1 MKFLTKIILINIL
14 VSASIFAQGFGS
26 HGAINAKNIALG
38 STNAVSSRGVFALGV
53 NPANLVVAQN
63 HKIEVSTILPLPTLN
78 VTVGNDFFTLN
89 DYQYFFTGVE
99 GADGQSVGRH
109 LTESD
114 KQKFLALFDEGTL
127 INTNVG
133 TTLLAFSIYP
143 NKQIGAVG
151 FSISDWTSMNVNFP
165 TGIMELVLYGNK
177 KGQIFDMNNTDME
190 SWYLRNYSLS
200 YSRDISK
207 LFRDAFKFFSVGLSV
222 KMVHGLFYSG
232 IDKMN
237 TSLETLDDNTI
248 RVNGDSR
255 ILMATSPSFGVKYDF
270 DEEGTANEQSIGLFN
285 TPAGTGLGV
294 DFGIYAEINKVWS
307 FAVALTDLGSINW
320 NKGTVAYTSEGSFL
334 LENVSDEGIFDSLS
348 NALQGEGAYTDAF
361 STSLATAMKLG
372 IGFNLDKLLKGKFP
386 GEMMIEFNY
395 HQGFNNMPSNS
406 TKERFSLGLEW
417 APINWFKFRSGASV
431 GGYDKF
437 NWAMG
442 LGFITGIVDLDFAA
456 SYFNSYLDGNDA
468 KRLGFAMSSR
478 WTF

>member
-114 KQKFLALFDEGTL
+114 KQKFLALFDDGTL

-200 YSRDISK
+200 
-207 LFRDAFKFFSVGLSV
+207 
-222 KMVHGLFYSG
+222 
-232 IDKMN
+232 
-237 TSLETLDDNTI
+237 
-248 RVNGDSR
+248 
-255 ILMATSPSFGVKYDF
+255 
-270 DEEGTANEQSIGLFN
+270 
-285 TPAGTGLGV
+285 
-294 DFGIYAEINKVWS
+294 
-307 FAVALTDLGSINW
+307 
-320 NKGTVAYTSEGSFL
+320 
-334 LENVSDEGIFDSLS
+334 
-348 NALQGEGAYTDAF
+348 
-361 STSLATAMKLG
+361 
-372 IGFNLDKLLKGKFP
+372 
-386 GEMMIEFNY
+386 
-395 HQGFNNMPSNS
+395 
-406 TKERFSLGLEW
+406 
-417 APINWFKFRSGASV
+417 
-431 GGYDKF
+431 
-437 NWAMG
+437 
-442 LGFITGIVDLDFAA
+442 
-456 SYFNSYLDGNDA
+456 
-468 KRLGFAMSSR
+468 
-478 WTF
+478 

>member
-1 MKFLTKIILINIL
+1 MKSLVKVTIINIL
-14 VSASIFAQGFGS
+14 LVASIFAQGFGS
-26 HGAINAKNIALG
+26 GGATNAKNIALG
-38 STNAVSSRGVFALGV
+38 STNAVSARGVFALGV
-53 NPANLVVAQN
+53 NPANLVVTQN
-63 HKIEVSTILPLPTLN
+63 HSIEVSTVLPLPTLN

-89 DYQYFFTGVE
+89 DYQYFFTGVQ

-109 LTESD
+109 LSDSD
-114 KQKFLALFDEGTL
+114 KQKFLGLFDDGTL
-127 INTNVG
+127 INSNVG
-133 TTLLAFSIYP
+133 TTLLALSIYP
-143 NKQIGAVG
+143 DKNLGAFG

-177 KGQIFDMNNTDME
+177 KGQVFDMNNMDME
-190 SWYLRNYSLS
+190 AWYLRNYSLS

-207 LFRDAFKFFSVGLSV
+207 LFPDAFKFFSVGLSV

-237 TSLETLDDNTI
+237 TSLETLDDNSI

-255 ILMATSPSFGVKYDF
+255 ILMATSPSFGVKHKF
-270 DEEGTANEQSIGLFN
+270 EEEGLEKQSSLGLFN
-285 TPAGTGLGV
+285 TPAGTGLGL

-307 FAVALTDLGSINW
+307 FAIALTDLGSINW
-320 NKGTVAYTSEGSFL
+320 KEETVAYSSEGSYTI
-334 LENVSDEGIFDSLS
+334 ENVTDEGIFDSLS
-348 NALQGEGAYTDAF
+348 NALKGEGSYTDPF

-372 IGFNLDKLLKGKFP
+372 IGFKLGKLLKGKFP
-386 GEMMIEFNY
+386 GELMLEFNY

-406 TKERFSLGLEW
+406 TRERFSLGLEW
-417 APINWFKFRSGASV
+417 APMNWFKFRSGASV

-437 NWAMG
+437 NWALG
-442 LGFITGIVDLDFAA
+442 LGFDTGIIDLDFAA
-456 SYFNSYLDGNDA
+456 SYFNSYLDGNNA